1 MEVSRM
7 LFSLTNPQSFSY
19 YGDSL
24 QEEGTDK
31 KQDIDANLL
40 AAEYNSCS
48 VSSLLGTDRINEQPV
63 RFLSLSLSMKL
74 FLSR

>member
-1 MEVSRM
+1 MEVSRK
-7 LFSLTNPQSFSY
+7 LFSLKNPQSFCY

-31 KQDIDANLL
+31 KQDVDANLL

-48 VSSLLGTDRINEQPV
+48 VSSLLSTDRINEQPV
-63 RFLSLSLSMKL
+63 SSLSMKL
-74 FLSR
+74 FHSR